1 MPFHFSLQPVF
12 RLRQSL
18 EERERL
24 RLAMI
29 IGYLNQLNQLIEKLD
44 QEKLRLSSGL
54 EDRLKAGITAGELQF
69 ELARK
74 AALEQQKKGL
84 RQQLAKLEEQ
94 RAAQKQAFREAQ
106 RKRKIVE
113 NLRDLKLELYR
124 QEEARREQQ
133 RVDDLFGLRHG
144 QLAKQG

>member
-1 MPFHFSLQPVF
+1 MSFHFPLQPVF

-29 IGYLNQLNQLIEKLD
+29 IGYLNQVNQLIEKLD
-44 QEKLRLSSGL
+44 QEKLRVASDL
-54 EDRLKAGITAGELQF
+54 EERLKTGLTAAELQF

-94 RAAQKQAFREAQ
+94 RRAQEQAFREAQ

-124 QEEARREQQ
+124 QEQARREQQ
-133 RVDDLFGLRHG
+133 RVDDLFGLRHS
-144 QLAKQG
+144 QLVKLS

>member
-29 IGYLNQLNQLIEKLD
+29 IGYLNQLNQLIEQLD
-44 QEKLRLSSGL
+44 QEKLRVSSAL
-54 EDRLKAGITAGELQF
+54 EKSLKAGMTAGELQF
-69 ELARK
+69 ELARM
-74 AALEQQKKGL
+74 AGIEQQKKSVRL
-84 RQQLAKLEEQ
+84 QITKLEEQ
-94 RAAQKQAFREAQ
+94 RAAQEQAFREAQ

-113 NLRDLKLELYR
+113 NLRDLRLELYR
-124 QEEARREQQ
+124 REEARHEQQ
-133 RVDDLFGLRHG
+133 RVDDLFGQRHD
-144 QLAKQG
+144 QLAKH

>member
-1 MPFHFSLQPVF
+1 MSFHFSLQPVF

-29 IGYLNQLNQLIEKLD
+29 IGYLNQVNQLLEKLD
-44 QEKLRLSSGL
+44 QEKLRVASGL
-54 EDRLKAGITAGELQF
+54 EERLKAGMTAGELHF

-74 AALEQQKKGL
+74 AAIEQQKKSL

-94 RAAQKQAFREAQ
+94 RAAQEQAFREAQ

-144 QLAKQG
+144 QLAKHS

>member
-29 IGYLNQLNQLIEKLD
+29 IGYLNQLNQLIEQLD
-44 QEKLRLSSGL
+44 QEKLRVSSAL
-54 EDRLKAGITAGELQF
+54 EKTLKAGMTAGELQF
-69 ELARK
+69 ELART
-74 AALEQQKKGL
+74 AGIELQKKSVRL
-84 RQQLAKLEEQ
+84 QIAKLEEQ
-94 RAAQKQAFREAQ
+94 RAAQEQAFREAQ

-113 NLRDLKLELYR
+113 NLRDLRLELYR
-124 QEEARREQQ
+124 QEEARHEQQ
-133 RVDDLFGLRHG
+133 RVDDLFGQRHG
-144 QLAKQG
+144 QLAKH

>member
-29 IGYLNQLNQLIEKLD
+29 IGYLNQLNQLIEQFD
-44 QEKLRLSSGL
+44 QEKLRVSSAL
-54 EDRLKAGITAGELQF
+54 EKSLKAGMTAGELQF
-69 ELARK
+69 ELARM
-74 AALEQQKKGL
+74 AGIEQQKKSVRL
-84 RQQLAKLEEQ
+84 QITKLEEQ
-94 RAAQKQAFREAQ
+94 RAAQEQAFREAQ

-113 NLRDLKLELYR
+113 NLRDLRLELYR
-124 QEEARREQQ
+124 REEARHEQQ
-133 RVDDLFGLRHG
+133 RVDDLFGQRHD
-144 QLAKQG
+144 QLAKH

>member
-1 MPFHFSLQPVF
+1 MSFHFSLQPVF

-29 IGYLNQLNQLIEKLD
+29 IGYLNQMNQLLERLD
-44 QEKLRLSSGL
+44 QEKLRVASGI
-54 EDRLKAGITAGELQF
+54 EERLKTGMTAAELQF

-74 AALEQQKKGL
+74 VAIEQQKKGL
-84 RQQLAKLEEQ
+84 QLQLAKLEEQ
-94 RAAQKQAFREAQ
+94 RAAQEQAFREAQ

-124 QEEARREQQ
+124 REEARREQQ

-144 QLAKQG
+144 QLAKQS

>member
-1 MPFHFSLQPVF
+1 MSFHFSLQPVF

-29 IGYLNQLNQLIEKLD
+29 IGYLNQLNQLIQQLD
-44 QEKLRLSSGL
+44 QERRQVSSGL
-54 EDRLKAGITAGELQF
+54 EQRLKAGMTAGELHF

-94 RAAQKQAFREAQ
+94 RAAQEQAFREAQ
-106 RKRKIVE
+106 RKRKIIE

-144 QLAKQG
+144 QLMKQG

>member
-1 MPFHFSLQPVF
+1 MPFHFSLQSVF

-29 IGYLNQLNQLIEKLD
+29 IGYLNQLNQLVEQLD
-44 QEKLRLSSGL
+44 QEKRRVSSGL
-54 EDRLKAGITAGELQF
+54 EERLKTGMTAGELQF
-69 ELARK
+69 ELARV
-74 AALEQQKKGL
+74 AAFEQQKKGV
-84 RQQLAKLEEQ
+84 RVQIAKLEEQ
-94 RAAQKQAFREAQ
+94 RAAQEQAFREAQ

-124 QEEARREQQ
+124 QEETRREQR
-133 RVDDLFGLRHG
+133 RVDDLFGQRHG
-144 QLAKQG
+144 QLVKRS

>member
-1 MPFHFSLQPVF
+1 MSFHFPLQPVF
-12 RLRQSL
+12 RLRHSL

-29 IGYLNQLNQLIEKLD
+29 IACLNQVNQLIEKLD
-44 QEKLRLSSGL
+44 QEKLRVASAL
-54 EDRLKAGITAGELQF
+54 EERLKSGMAAGELHF

-94 RAAQKQAFREAQ
+94 RAVQEQAFREAQ

-113 NLRDLKLELYR
+113 NLRDLKLEIYR

-144 QLAKQG
+144 QLAKQS

>member
-1 MPFHFSLQPVF
+1 MPFHFSLQPVY

-29 IGYLNQLNQLIEKLD
+29 IGYLNQLNQLVEHLD
-44 QEKLRLSSGL
+44 QEKLRVSRGL
-54 EDRLKAGITAGELQF
+54 EERLKAGMTAGELQF
-69 ELARK
+69 ELARV
-74 AALEQQKKGL
+74 AAFEQQKKGVRL
-84 RQQLAKLEEQ
+84 QIAKLEEQ
-94 RAAQKQAFREAQ
+94 RAAQEQAFREAQ

-133 RVDDLFGLRHG
+133 RVDDLFGRRHG
-144 QLAKQG
+144 QSVKQS

>member
-24 RLAMI
+24 RLAMV

-44 QEKLRLSSGL
+44 QEKLRVSRGL
-54 EDRLKAGITAGELQF
+54 ENRLKAGMSAGELQF

-84 RQQLAKLEEQ
+84 RQQLVKLEEQ
-94 RAAQKQAFREAQ
+94 RVAQEQAFREAQ

-144 QLAKQG
+144 QLVKGG

>member
-1 MPFHFSLQPVF
+1 MPFHFPLQPVF

-24 RLAMI
+24 RLAVI
-29 IGYLNQLNQLIEKLD
+29 IGYINQVNQLIEKLD
-44 QEKLRLSSGL
+44 REKLRVSNGL
-54 EDRLKAGITAGELQF
+54 EERLKAGMAAGELQF

-74 AALEQQKKGL
+74 AAIEQQKKAL

-94 RAAQKQAFREAQ
+94 RAAQEQAFREAQ

-133 RVDDLFGLRHG
+133 RVDDLFRLRHG

>member
-1 MPFHFSLQPVF
+1 MSFHFSLQPVF

-29 IGYLNQLNQLIEKLD
+29 IGYLNQLNQLIQQLD
-44 QEKLRLSSGL
+44 QERRQVSSGL
-54 EDRLKAGITAGELQF
+54 EQRLKAGMTAGELHF

-94 RAAQKQAFREAQ
+94 RAAQEQTFREAQ
-106 RKRKIVE
+106 RKRKIIE

-144 QLAKQG
+144 QLMKQG

>member
-24 RLAMI
+24 RLAVI
-29 IGYLNQLNQLIEKLD
+29 IGYLNQLNQLVEHLD
-44 QEKLRLSSGL
+44 QEKRRIASGL
-54 EDRLKAGITAGELQF
+54 EERLKTGMAAGELQF
-69 ELARK
+69 ELARM
-74 AALEQQKKGL
+74 AAFEQQKKGVRL
-84 RQQLAKLEEQ
+84 QLAKLEEQ
-94 RAAQKQAFREAQ
+94 RAAQEQAFREAQ

-124 QEEARREQQ
+124 REEARREQQ
-133 RVDDLFGLRHG
+133 RVDDLFGQRHG
-144 QLAKQG
+144 QLAKRS

>member
-1 MPFHFSLQPVF
+1 MSFHFPLQPVF

-29 IGYLNQLNQLIEKLD
+29 IGYLNQVNQLIEKLD
-44 QEKLRLSSGL
+44 QEKLRVASGL
-54 EDRLKAGITAGELQF
+54 EERLKGGMTAGELHF

-74 AALEQQKKGL
+74 AALEQQKQGL

-94 RAAQKQAFREAQ
+94 RRAQEQAFREAQ
-106 RKRKIVE
+106 RKRKIIE
-113 NLRDLKLELYR
+113 NLREMKLELYR